1 MRLSVDTSVMNF
13 VAACPPE
20 PAVNF
25 ETKAQTV
32 DDTGRRRR
40 AW

>member
-1 MRLSVDTSVMNF
+1 MNF